1 MYRFSTSFN
10 PPENQR
16 MHDHRQEIQREKKIE
31 LLWSLILV
39 ISSKSSVT
47 LA

>member
-16 MHDHRQEIQREKKIE
+16 MHDHRQEIQREEKKDWTFME
-31 LLWSLILV
+31 PNFSY
-39 ISSKSSVT
+39 
-47 LA
+47 